1 MQDIWRWPQKS
12 ASRSEKT
19 IIRGLISSAPL
30 SISAPRTRSSR
41 TVRELVEKIL
51 TIWPGT
57 WEEGRNLNAPY
68 EAHRLT
74 LASEKAERSGMA
86 AGMELQESV
95 HNTIEWYRTAE
106 QPANQMQKFTQ
117 EQIEAFVQ
125 ASQANARLRRH
136 EMPIR

>member
-1 MQDIWRWPQKS
+1 M
-12 ASRSEKT
+12 
-19 IIRGLISSAPL
+19 
-30 SISAPRTRSSR
+30 
-41 TVRELVEKIL
+41 EKIL

-74 LASEKAERSGMA
+74 LASEKAERILGWRPVWSF
-86 AGMELQESV
+86 EESV
-95 HNTIEWYRTAE
+95 QNTIEWYRTAE

-125 ASQANARLRRH
+125 GFRASTLRG
-136 EMPIR
+136 